1 MTSAKARLQ
10 MEAQESAKKLNE
22 MKLSLEHAGLD
33 KNKFA
38 TQLDELR
45 RAADNEARK
54 WVDSSLSVAT
64 FGLILDYSKSHPKTR
79 PKKLGALIVSQRSVT
94 KSNAPNC
101 AFLGCEGQ

>member
-1 MTSAKARLQ
+1 MHIYNLLFLQVVEKLEITVNEYNVKIGDLNRSVADMTSAKQRLQ
-10 MEAQESAKKLNE
+10 MEAQDSAKKLNE

-54 WVDSSLSVAT
+54 
-64 FGLILDYSKSHPKTR
+64 
-79 PKKLGALIVSQRSVT
+79 
-94 KSNAPNC
+94 
-101 AFLGCEGQ
+101 

>member
-1 MTSAKARLQ
+1 MLLSTHFLASLSAARRSSSSWVANLFLSRPACSKLSFISFSFL
-10 MEAQESAKKLNE
+10 EAQESAKKLNE

-54 WVDSSLSVAT
+54 
-64 FGLILDYSKSHPKTR
+64 
-79 PKKLGALIVSQRSVT
+79 
-94 KSNAPNC
+94 
-101 AFLGCEGQ
+101 